1 MNQPTKKEIENK
13 VWTTAV
19 NRGQMLITPV
29 DDNSLNKS
37 ISIKTENFAFGY
49 RVETALNFVSG
60 LSNETIQE
68 VQEKYGSLANIL
80 LHLKFLEKNS

>member
-1 MNQPTKKEIENK
+1 MNQPSKKEIENK

-49 RVETALNFVSG
+49 D
-60 LSNETIQE
+60 
-68 VQEKYGSLANIL
+68 L
-80 LHLKFLEKNS
+80 LF